1 MMCLQYNSQYTADV
15 RVGGSPTP
23 TGRLISPFIRSQG
36 FTIRGEV
43 DQIGQE
49 GVESFQIPLVITAQ
63 QTPGITVFAAS
74 PAVVEIT
81 DRTGIGSTIS
91 YTDIPRSL

>member
-1 MMCLQYNSQYTADV
+1 MFALYYNSQYTADV

-23 TGRLISPFIRSQG
+23 TGRLIFPFILRQG
-36 FTIRGEV
+36 FTIRGEA

-49 GVESFQIPLVITAQ
+49 GVESFQIPLMITEQ
-63 QTPGITVFAAS
+63 QTSGVTVFAAS

-81 DRTGIGSTIS
+81 DRTG
-91 YTDIPRSL
+91 RQHN